1 MTIEDGLYHDIRD
14 HTYSHDRIV
23 AIVMNPGTM
32 YEITRDS
39 IMLSMVRMTGNSIYQ
54 FMGIEV
60 RLINEIPDG
69 EWLVVC
75 EEPCLNYGYVGDSL
89 FVKWM
94 FDEVDK
100 ITSQPN
106 PYRTGFDAKRNKRFA
121 R

>member
-14 HTYSHDRIV
+14 HTYNHDRIV

-75 EEPCLNYGYVGDSL
+75 EDNSWGVYPSDFTPLT
-89 FVKWM
+89 F
-94 FDEVDK
+94 
-100 ITSQPN
+100 
-106 PYRTGFDAKRNKRFA
+106 KRNKRVA
-121 R
+121 K